1 MSSLARVIL
10 DTGMHA
16 QSLSHV
22 TQSLFVTPWIAC
34 QTSLSMGC
42 SRQEYWSGLPL
53 DYLLAE
59 QEEIYII
66 TNINTICLAYIN
78 DSERKLK
85 PS

>member
-10 DTGMHA
+10 DNGMYT

-22 TQSLFVTPWIAC
+22 QHFVTPWTGAC
-34 QTSLSMGC
+34 QTSLSMGW

-53 DYLLAE
+53 DCLLAE
-59 QEEIYII
+59 EEEIYII
-66 TNINTICLAYIN
+66 TNINTICLAYIKN
-78 DSERKLK
+78 SERKLK

>member
-22 TQSLFVTPWIAC
+22 QLFVTPWIGAC

-42 SRQEYWSGLPL
+42 SGQEYWSGLPV
-53 DYLLAE
+53 DYLLSE